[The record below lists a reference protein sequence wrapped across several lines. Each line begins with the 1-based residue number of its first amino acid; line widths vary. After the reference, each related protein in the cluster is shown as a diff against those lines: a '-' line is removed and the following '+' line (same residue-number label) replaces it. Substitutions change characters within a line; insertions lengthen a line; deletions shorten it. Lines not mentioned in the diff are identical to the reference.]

1 MSKLNYKTD
10 ERSIESQFDCFGE
23 IKRVKLIKDKNGKS
37 KGYCFIE
44 YHETRCA
51 EIAYKRGDG
60 RKVDGKR
67 VLVDKEQARIDRH
80 WLPRRLGGGKG
91 GESRRNRDE
100 ESYVKEIRKELR
112 EQQDQVTK
120 KLKTETG
127 EAAVVVASDKDKD
140 KVKDKEKEKDKK
152 AKKEV
157 K

>member
-1 MSKLNYKTD
+1 M
-10 ERSIESQFDCFGE
+10 
-23 IKRVKLIKDKNGKS
+23 IKDKNGKS
-37 KGYCFIE
+37 RGYCFIE

-67 VLVDKEQARIDRH
+67 VLVDKELARIDRH

-100 ESYVKEIRKELR
+100 EAYVKEIRRELR
-112 EQQDQVTK
+112 EQQDQANK
-120 KLKTETG
+120 KLKLDSG
-127 EAAVVVASDKDKD
+127 EAAVA
-140 KVKDKEKEKDKK
+140 DKK
-152 AKKEV
+152 SKKEV